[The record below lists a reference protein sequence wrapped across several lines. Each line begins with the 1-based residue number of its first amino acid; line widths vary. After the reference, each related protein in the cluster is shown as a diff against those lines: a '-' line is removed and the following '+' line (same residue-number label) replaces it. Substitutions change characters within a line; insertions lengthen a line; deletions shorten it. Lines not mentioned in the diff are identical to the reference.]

1 MLKKIGEKKKYKER
15 QEKKKIY
22 KVNDITK
29 KSNKSHLE

>member
-1 MLKKIGEKKKYKER
+1 MLKKNRGEKKYKER